1 MPKKEKQV
9 NRKEKWTANIRDWVR
24 KPAAWATLAAVLLIG
39 FLVISNMIRSRNAA
53 QGTFQTVKLD
63 RSDLVAIVGATG
75 IVKANQTAELNWE
88 TTGRV
93 ESVKVAINEHV
104 DKGQIL
110 AELADNT
117 LPQSVILAQADL
129 VDAQREL
136 DNLVNSTTQ
145 SAQAY
150 ADLLQAEKDFND
162 ADKDRDRWNYNNAG
176 QARIDEARAIFIV
189 REEDLKNA
197 QSAYDL
203 LADLPAEDAQKQKA
217 KEKLDQARLDR
228 DKALRNLNY
237 ILGKAYDRQVAE
249 DYADYD
255 LAFSKL
261 MDAQREWERL
271 KDGPDANDI
280 RAAEARVAAAE
291 ATVSL
296 GKIEAPFSGT
306 VTLSYPKVGD
316 LVASGTT
323 AFRIDDTDRLFV
335 EVEISEV
342 DINKVKIGQGAELS
356 FDAIPSQT
364 YAAEVTEVSSVG
376 TEIDG
381 AVNFLV
387 KLTISDPDNNV
398 RPGMTAAVNIIVS
411 EIKDI
416 LVVPNRAIRLQG
428 GKRVV
433 YVLKDG
439 KPVPVEVKLG
449 ASSDVD
455 SEIISGDL
463 KVGDQII
470 LNPPFE
476 FSTNGG
482 PPAFVRD

>member
-1 MPKKEKQV
+1 
-9 NRKEKWTANIRDWVR
+9 
-24 KPAAWATLAAVLLIG
+24 
-39 FLVISNMIRSRNAA
+39 
-53 QGTFQTVKLD
+53 
-63 RSDLVAIVGATG
+63 
-75 IVKANQTAELNWE
+75 
-88 TTGRV
+88 
-93 ESVKVAINEHV
+93 
-104 DKGQIL
+104 
-110 AELADNT
+110 
-117 LPQSVILAQADL
+117 
-129 VDAQREL
+129 
-136 DNLVNSTTQ
+136 
-145 SAQAY
+145 
-150 ADLLQAEKDFND
+150 
-162 ADKDRDRWNYNNAG
+162 
-176 QARIDEARAIFIV
+176 
-189 REEDLKNA
+189 
-197 QSAYDL
+197 
-203 LADLPAEDAQKQKA
+203 
-217 KEKLDQARLDR
+217 
-228 DKALRNLNY
+228 
-237 ILGKAYDRQVAE
+237 
-249 DYADYD
+249 
-255 LAFSKL
+255 
-261 MDAQREWERL
+261 
-271 KDGPDANDI
+271 
-280 RAAEARVAAAE
+280 
-291 ATVSL
+291 
-296 GKIEAPFSGT
+296 
-306 VTLSYPKVGD
+306 
-316 LVASGTT
+316 
-323 AFRIDDTDRLFV
+323 
-335 EVEISEV
+335 V

-387 KLTISDPDNNV
+387 KLTILDPDNNV